1 MLLADVTDLEVES
14 WIFAESE
21 ITTSTDGIQNNN
33 FVPSEA
39 LFDDNFI
46 AGLRSFTFRD
56 NI

>member
-14 WIFAESE
+14 WIFVESE